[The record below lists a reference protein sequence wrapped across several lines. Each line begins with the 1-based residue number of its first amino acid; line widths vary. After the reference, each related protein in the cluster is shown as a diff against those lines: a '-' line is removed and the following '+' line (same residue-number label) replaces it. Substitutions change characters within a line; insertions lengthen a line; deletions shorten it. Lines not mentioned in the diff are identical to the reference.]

1 MNKKILIISSI
12 SNILLLAISY
22 IIVPRQLGMAIGFL
36 SGFFSLENE
45 IWLFSILY
53 FLLLIPVYQITKL
66 ALNRIDKG
74 NN

>member
-1 MNKKILIISSI
+1 MNKKILITSLI

-22 IIVPRQLGMAIGFL
+22 IIVPRQLGMAIGLL

-53 FLLLIPVYQITKL
+53 FLLLLPVYQITKL
-66 ALNRIDKG
+66 ALKRIDKG